1 MNPEPVNGIY
11 PIKGKFEPLVLA
23 FCCNYCP
30 SCSADLAGSAKM
42 QYPSNIRIVKVPC
55 IGTIGTIHIL
65 KALENG
71 ADGVCLV
78 GCSEG
83 KCEYSSGNYRARKRV
98 QYVKNL
104 LGKLSIEKE
113 RLQIYNISAGEARK
127 FCEVAREVTETV
139 RNLGPIALKIEK
151 TVPKVS

>member
-1 MNPEPVNGIY
+1 ME
-11 PIKGKFEPLVLA
+11 GKFEPLILA

-30 SCSADLAGSAKM
+30 SCSADLAGAAKM
-42 QYPSNIRIVKVPC
+42 QYPSNIKIVKVPC
-55 IGTIGTIHIL
+55 IGTVGPIQIL
-65 KALENG
+65 RALEKG
-71 ADGVCLV
+71 ADAVCLV

-83 KCEYSSGNYRARKRV
+83 KCEYSSGNYRANKRV

-113 RLQIYNISAGEARK
+113 RLEIYNIAAGEAKK

-139 RNLGPIALKIEK
+139 RSLGPIPLKIGASK
-151 TVPKVS
+151 I